1 MVINV
6 ASLNGGRGVGGEE
19 VLAERLMEARLLF

>member
-6 ASLNGGRGVGGEE
+6 ASLNGGSGGEE